1 MIYKTLQ
8 RRTDNSMV
16 KRQRTNNDLQ
26 NITQKDRQ
34 YNGQRKK
41 TNNDLQNITQKDRQF
56 NGQKKKDK
64 Q

>member
-56 NGQKKKDK
+56 NSQKTKDK